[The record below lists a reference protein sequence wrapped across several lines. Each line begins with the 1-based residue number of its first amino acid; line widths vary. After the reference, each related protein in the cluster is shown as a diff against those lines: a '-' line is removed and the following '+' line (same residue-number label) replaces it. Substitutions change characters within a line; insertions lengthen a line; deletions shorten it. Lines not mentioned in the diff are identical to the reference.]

1 MIKWRKRECYQQL
14 YDYIYGDVSDRVFIL
29 YGLRRTGKTTL
40 IRQLVADM
48 DMAMKIV
55 LSGTDSLGFMFTKDE
70 ALYDRCIMCHT
81 TFIPY
86 REFEKDLGIAGIDN
100 YILAGNVITT
110 MPQFFPQ
117 KNTDKHVDSA
127 ITRNIQ
133 HSLRNYEYAEHFRSL
148 RDLYEKNELTTAII
162 TLWRI

>member
-40 IRQLVADM
+40 IRQLVTDM

-55 LSGTDSLGFMFTKDE
+55 LSGTDSLGFMFTKKDE

-86 REFEKDLGIAGIDN
+86 R
-100 YILAGNVITT
+100 
-110 MPQFFPQ
+110 
-117 KNTDKHVDSA
+117 
-127 ITRNIQ
+127 
-133 HSLRNYEYAEHFRSL
+133 
-148 RDLYEKNELTTAII
+148 
-162 TLWRI
+162 

>member
-40 IRQLVADM
+40 IRQLIADM

-81 TFIPY
+81 TYIPY
-86 REFEKDLGIAGIDN
+86 RKFEKVLGIAGINNYVQYGGTMSLSGKRYNDN
-100 YILAGNVITT
+100 A
-110 MPQFFPQ
+110 
-117 KNTDKHVDSA
+117 A
-127 ITRNIQ
+127 IF
-133 HSLRNYEYAEHFRSL
+133 SSKKYG
-148 RDLYEKNELTTAII
+148 
-162 TLWRI
+162 

>member
-1 MIKWRKRECYQQL
+1 MQSQVFQNFLSSEKPHSACQNYFFDKLIPCGKMRRRVIKWRKRECYQQL

-40 IRQLVADM
+40 IRQLVTDM

-86 REFEKDLGIAGIDN
+86 R
-100 YILAGNVITT
+100 
-110 MPQFFPQ
+110 
-117 KNTDKHVDSA
+117 
-127 ITRNIQ
+127 
-133 HSLRNYEYAEHFRSL
+133 
-148 RDLYEKNELTTAII
+148 
-162 TLWRI
+162 

>member
-1 MIKWRKRECYQQL
+1 MKWTDHSFLLCKNHIQNRCWFVLMYYKRIGDALERFVQPVIKWRKRECYQQL

-40 IRQLVADM
+40 IRQLIA

-81 TFIPY
+81 SFIPY
-86 REFEKDLGIAGIDN
+86 R
-100 YILAGNVITT
+100 
-110 MPQFFPQ
+110 
-117 KNTDKHVDSA
+117 
-127 ITRNIQ
+127 
-133 HSLRNYEYAEHFRSL
+133 
-148 RDLYEKNELTTAII
+148 
-162 TLWRI
+162 